1 MRNSRLKRLHG
12 REIHRPRH
20 LWKPAHPQPDYLRGP
35 PHLTRRLARGMNLTY
50 LFEQNFGVVR
60 TKQLLDTGLT
70 RREVQSIAKSGQIEK
85 VRRGWWVSKSYPAN
99 SDVLRAVKAGGVLTG
114 PSALKAR
121 GLWCPAEIT
130 TLAVRGSDRRR
141 KKESKAKDSHNWF
154 FLDRKRAQHVPR
166 SCDDADTA
174 LLVTM
179 LHYTCTQATVLADS
193 AVERKLLTADEV
205 KSAAE
210 LAGHRGAAVMRH
222 FDASAGSGT
231 ESLLRIWLK
240 QHRIKYRTQVEIED
254 VGRVDFLIGN
264 RLVIEVD
271 SKTHHLTAEAYR
283 SDRERDRKLVARGYL
298 VMRLTYEEVTGNID
312 AIGDYIL
319 EIVGRDDHRR
329 KPEEWTTA
337 PRTIRRQELE
347 AKRAAAKA
355 AKPTNAAAR

>member
-1 MRNSRLKRLHG
+1 
-12 REIHRPRH
+12 
-20 LWKPAHPQPDYLRGP
+20 
-35 PHLTRRLARGMNLTY
+35 MNLTY

-85 VRRGWWVSKSYPAN
+85 VRRGWWASKTYPVN
-99 SDVLRAVKAGGVLTG
+99 SDVLQAVKAGGVLTG

-121 GLWCPAEIT
+121 GVWCPAEIK

-141 KKESKAKDSHNWF
+141 KKKTKAKDNHNWYY
-154 FLDRKRAQHVPR
+154 LDRERAQRVPR

-205 KSAAE
+205 KSAAD

-222 FDASAGSGT
+222 FDESAGSGT
-231 ESLLRIWLK
+231 ETMLRIWLN
-240 QHRIKYRTQVEIED
+240 QHRIKYRTQVKIEE
-254 VGRVDFLIGN
+254 VGRVDFLVGK

-271 SKTHHLTAEAYR
+271 SQTYHRTEEAYR
-283 SDRERDRKLVARGYL
+283 NDRERDRKLVARGYL
-298 VMRLTYEEVTGNID
+298 VMRLTYEEVTGELD
-312 AIGDYIL
+312 EVGDYIL

-329 KPEEWTTA
+329 EPEEWTTV

-355 AKPTNAAAR
+355 AKATKPAAR